1 MMGTC
6 VELGHTSIVKVIN
19 V

>member
-1 MMGTC
+1 MGTC